1 MGIDGGGISKDYRE
15 QVNMIKKIQCTETSE
30 NKIKSKKVKDIRTKQ
45 KQKRIVSLVKEKQ
58 IAYHQVAVYTLSL
71 IHI

>member
-30 NKIKSKKVKDIRTKQ
+30 NKIKSKKSKRYQNKTETK
-45 KQKRIVSLVKEKQ
+45 KNCVTS
-58 IAYHQVAVYTLSL
+58 
-71 IHI
+71 